1 MQMKKLLIFLL
12 LITPY
17 CFADWESIGLSVS
30 NGVEIFIDRDSIV
43 KKGDSVRI
51 WIKANT
57 SKESYKSS
65 RTFVEYKCKEK
76 EVELLEMTTFDDFD
90 FKGAMKS
97 YKYDASDPNRKHYI
111 APNSFDEEIHR
122 RVCE

>member
-1 MQMKKLLIFLL
+1 MKNKYFTLI
-12 LITPY
+12 LIIFS
-17 CFADWESIGLSVS
+17 CNAFSEWESIGLSVS
-30 NGVEIFIDRDSIV
+30 NGVEIFYDRDSILT
-43 KKGDSVRI
+43 KGNSVRV

-65 RTFVEYKCKEK
+65 RTFVEYNCKEK

-90 FKGAMKS
+90 LKGAMKS
-97 YKYDASDPNRKHYI
+97 YKYDDNDPNKKHYI

-122 RVCE
+122 RICE